1 MSPNIYIKMDDPIKI
16 IWKYKNNNRRIQYHM
31 YIFIGKAPEDILK
44 IINKIADLNLYDSLV
59 TLSKVELKRLVDF
72 YGDYWYQKLFNI
84 YHINYIISLVKESPA
99 QKRELTEKLG
109 KEWLDMHVEKHVIME
124 RKLLYNYETLIRD
137 ERVRKTVK
145 KGRAAAVV
153 EDETDLDYTTHAKDD
168 LSKIFDVRSKLRRQ
182 DRAVEMEGEANM
194 KRTDVSETSVDEAIH
209 VPEDEDDYEVANSP
223 EYEKNVV
230 EEKPFVDQRIVRE
243 FSRAMRDFDER
254 TDVDPALA
262 TEEEKIYELEE
273 DVGPRTLVGGEDDSD
288 SDSDSDCEGC
298 EKIFKCNGCKN
309 DFSCHNQKPGSKASQ
324 YYHEC
329 EGAMCDYLYKCL
341 DCGKIH
347 RFHEKDEQEGGDA
360 ESNESAQSPE
370 STENLEQPTEYD
382 EGADTETL
390 MTDEEMDMETIEK
403 LYKEEDVTPDDEVEK
418 TSNLIKK
425 ALHDDALFE
434 KKIAMIID
442 FDTSKDGNMY
452 DENLKDI
459 YKKFYITEQY
469 IFRDD
474 TVKVIKDKICC
485 SIRNNIK
492 FDKDSYVMPSR
503 QYLWSEYY
511 FNNKIEKIMVG
522 QKWIRRNEL
531 LNVDVEP
538 NTNIR
543 YYEELRS
550 NLRLLRDN
558 IRRYG
563 NKIRREDDDNNIL
576 FDYEGYIM
584 NNELY
589 MIDIYNEF
597 GLAYNP
603 NSETIKNLID
613 VYIRLYFPKIKGED
627 MKYII
632 EYLGTD
638 KKIEASK
645 MLTTFEIINNDLIM
659 TNEIMSVVESVRISD
674 QGKIFKDTFITQS
687 VIHVNL
693 RIVDGKIDLY
703 RIFNE
708 FEPTDKYP
716 FLQYQTP
723 DGTIFF
729 KFKEEDISFYLKNK
743 ENADILSKWFE
754 NSPYGISFKVKISD
768 KNDEDRFT
776 AINLNETGRIE
787 YKTQWKEDDMATI
800 EDIRETYNYVRDL
813 IKKINTEKNKVKV
826 DIPEDN
832 EFKYAFINTIQK
844 FDLPGNFVVNHNDL
858 SEFARYF
865 YPYVALVIEPR
876 KRQAKIQKGSEKSKF
891 GTYLRYK
898 RVSKYE
904 NQQRLEQRI
913 MYFMRNYEYSDQLL
927 ANEISKQFNIT
938 EDRAMEE
945 IEKVRQR
952 YPNIK
957 RSRKF
962 LKKLENIPKY
972 KPPGIGIDVQG
983 KQREKYKIRISGA
996 RDKKQLD
1003 RIIGFMNILIYLYIE
1018 TYLYKKPERQNLKEK
1033 LKILTHIA
1041 RRRNKVDEI
1050 VYYSKEIKTVKQMTQ
1065 IDKRRIGFKPE
1076 KGQNQWTRSCQNSG
1090 NDKKRRPFSTT
1101 NMDELIKKGYSYNKK
1116 TGAYEHRVIVKGRS
1130 GKGKEITLKTIKLSE
1145 LDENGNATGN
1155 DIHYACG
1162 PEENG
1167 DHMYVGFLTRS
1178 SNPHGYCMPCCF
1190 KKDPAISKNKEKR
1203 DFFWNCMGQTGKIEG
1218 EESKVTQKALG
1229 DKLYILQDTNK
1240 IQEGRFGFLPK
1251 YLDFYFNTMLDKQK
1265 KIRHHYLVKT
1275 DTGYFFKY
1283 GSKQDEFQFLNT
1295 LASLLDT
1302 TVIDLKEKVILSL
1315 EQDRNDLIFT
1325 SLNNGDIKTQ
1335 FSSRDKYIEFIKYNA
1350 YLDFDIMNYILS
1362 IPGVIEKH
1370 GLNILVFQKQTIIIK
1385 RTLEKEKIKEDFF
1398 LLCQNIEDKYSLVDP
1413 QKKTIFMLKENRNY
1427 YPIVLVHKD
1436 NELTKT
1442 MTLTKTFKWEDSKK
1456 NIVSHIKDFYE
1467 RNCYGT
1473 FFDELIHKNTS
1484 ITARETYHLLTQLNN
1499 KVFMPKYQV
1508 IDVRNKCKYLIT
1520 NGNLIVTVRPS
1531 GSIYDLQIVKSIDKY
1546 IDNFESTLKK
1556 LSELYDKSEKK
1567 LPIKPLGVYFDTKSK
1582 SKYRVTA
1589 ILTKSRGNVPVIPE
1603 FVEGALLEQ
1612 HNLIIENKPLYD
1624 KIDKEL
1630 EKGKGNYIVDERIGQ
1645 VNYDKYFNES
1655 YELFRLTFS
1664 DYMNRPENLQLR
1676 SNVEQIVVDPGTE
1689 KQDKIHKL
1697 RLFLYKLIDKDLY
1710 ERYKKVLASAEVSR
1724 DTLVDEIEKVVLS
1737 APESPKDKI
1746 DDVISS
1752 QTEEPLQP
1760 GPILASRVE
1769 RLGQNFPIKIT
1780 PDTYDTTV
1788 SSISTIPLS
1797 GGRNERLI
1805 YYSDRLPNLTNY
1817 QINNDR
1823 NICEILPKDQC
1834 TINPHCHWTHSGCF
1848 LSLTNDMIITF
1859 VNKIS
1864 EELGSN
1870 DLKAL
1875 ELLKIGNY
1883 FVSDIVD
1890 YNRFTERP
1898 GQKIIR
1904 SSSNTIKKVLNDLF
1918 GRENIPKIGKRRGA
1932 KGLEVNYQQ
1941 MNIDNP
1947 LKDMRDMYVQ
1957 HIIDNNLSIFRAYVN
1972 GYYWLKHPYYN
1983 IESRNLGFYSP
1994 TQTELSNYFRSLVI
2008 DWLQDKKY
2016 KKLIETELIQ
2026 YMDHKRSSKDPI
2038 NDFIIKIGTDVNTLT
2053 NCIIELYALN
2063 KIQHIPILVYD
2074 ENNVVIYI
2082 LDNGLKY
2089 HFRDNKSMTKTEI
2102 SDFAKD
2108 NEVLQIRF
2116 SFVGRGQ
2123 SMIPDE
2129 IEVLYNR
2136 PLASAKRSSLGDIP
2150 SDIFDDDE

>member
-1 MSPNIYIKMDDPIKI
+1 MDDPIKI
-16 IWKYKNNNRRIQYHM
+16 IWKYKNNNRRTQYHL
-31 YIFIGKAPEDILK
+31 YIFIGKVPEDILK
-44 IINKIADLNLYDSLV
+44 IINKISDLNLYNSFI
-59 TLSKVELKRLVDF
+59 TLTKAELKRLVDF

-84 YHINYIISLVKESPA
+84 YHINYIISLVKDSPA

-109 KEWLDMHVEKHVIME
+109 KEWVDIHVEKHVIME
-124 RKLLYNYETLIRD
+124 KKLLYNYETLIRD

-153 EDETDLDYTTHAKDD
+153 EDETDLDYTTHTKDD
-168 LSKIFDVRSKLRRQ
+168 LSKIFDIRSKLRRQ
-182 DRAVEMEGEANM
+182 DRLVEMEADANM
-194 KRTDVSETSVDEAIH
+194 NRGEVSETSIDAVSH
-209 VPEDEDDYEVANSP
+209 VPEDEDDYEVGNSSD
-223 EYEKNVV
+223 YKINVR
-230 EEKPFVDQRIVRE
+230 EETPFENKEVMRE
-243 FSRAMRDFDER
+243 FSRAMRDYEDA
-254 TDVDPALA
+254 TDSDPALD
-262 TEEEKIYELEE
+262 TEETKIYDLEE
-273 DVGPRTLVGGEDDSD
+273 DVGTRTLVGGCD
-288 SDSDSDCEGC
+288 GC
-298 EKIFKCNGCKN
+298 ENIFECAHCQTNFC
-309 DFSCHNQKPGSKASQ
+309 CHNRKRTAIATQ
-324 YYHEC
+324 YFHEC
-329 EGAMCDYLYKCL
+329 EGTHCDYVYKCL
-341 DCGKIH
+341 DCGKNH
-347 RFHEKDEQEGGDA
+347 RFHEELEGGEQDQA
-360 ESNESAQSPE
+360 EAPE
-370 STENLEQPTEYD
+370 NTEQATEFD

-390 MTDEEMDMETIEK
+390 LTDEEMDMEAIEK

-425 ALHDDALFE
+425 ALHDDSLFE

-485 SIRNNIK
+485 SIRNNPK

-543 YYEELRS
+543 YYEELRG
-550 NLRLLRDN
+550 NLKLLRDN

-584 NNELY
+584 NSELY

-597 GLAYNP
+597 GSSYNP

-632 EYLGTD
+632 EYLATD

-645 MLTTFEIINNDLIM
+645 MLTTFETINNDLIM
-659 TNEIMSVVESVRISD
+659 NNEIMSVVESVRIAD

-693 RIVDGKIDLY
+693 RIIEGKIDLY

-716 FLQYQTP
+716 FLQYQTA

-800 EDIRETYNYVRDL
+800 DDIRETYNYVRDL
-813 IKKINTEKNKVKV
+813 VKKINNEKNKVKV

-844 FDLPGNFVVNHNDL
+844 FDLPDNFVVNHNDL

-904 NQQRLEQRI
+904 NQERLQQRI

-945 IEKVRQR
+945 IDKVRAR

-1018 TYLYKKPERQNLKEK
+1018 TYLYKKPERQILKEK
-1033 LKILTHIA
+1033 LKMLTHIA

-1101 NMDELIKKGYSYNKK
+1101 NMEELIKKGYTLNKK
-1116 TGAYEHRVIVKGRS
+1116 TGAYEHRLLVKGRS
-1130 GKGKEITLKTIKLSE
+1130 GKSKEITLKTIKLNE

-1155 DIHYACG
+1155 DIHYACA
-1162 PEENG
+1162 PQENG

-1203 DFFWNCMGQTGKIEG
+1203 DFFWSCMGQTGKIEG

-1302 TVIDLKEKVILSL
+1302 TVADLKDQVIEAL

-1325 SLNNGDIKTQ
+1325 ALNNGDIKTQ
-1335 FSSRDKYIEFIKYNA
+1335 FGTRDKYIEFIKYNA
-1350 YLDFDIMNYILS
+1350 YLDFDIMNYVIS
-1362 IPGVIEKH
+1362 IPGVVDKY

-1398 LLCQNIEDKYSLVDP
+1398 LLCQNIEDKYSLISP
-1413 QKKTIFMLKENRNY
+1413 NKKTLFMLKENRNY
-1427 YPIVLVHKD
+1427 YPIVLVYKD
-1436 NELTKT
+1436 NELTKA
-1442 MTLTKTFKWEDSKK
+1442 MTLTKTFTYEDSKK
-1456 NIVSHIKDFYE
+1456 NIVSHVKDFYE

-1484 ITARETYHLLTQLNN
+1484 ITARETYHLLTKLNN
-1499 KVFMPKYQV
+1499 KQFMAKYQV
-1508 IDVRNKCKYLIT
+1508 IDIRNKCKYLIT
-1520 NGNLIVTVRPS
+1520 NSNLIVTVRPS

-1546 IDNFESTLKK
+1546 IDTFDSTLKK
-1556 LSELYDKSEKK
+1556 LTELYDKSEKK
-1567 LPIKPLGVYFDTKSK
+1567 LPIKPVGVYFDTRSK
-1582 SKYRVTA
+1582 TKYRVTA

-1603 FVEGALLEQ
+1603 LIEGSVLDS

-1630 EKGKGNYIVDERIGQ
+1630 EKGKGNYTIDERISQ

-1664 DYMNRPENLQLR
+1664 DYMNREENLQLR
-1676 SNVEQIVVDPGTE
+1676 SNLEQMITDISTE
-1689 KQDKIHKL
+1689 KQEKIHKV
-1697 RLFLYKLIDKDLY
+1697 RLFLYKLIDKNLY
-1710 ERYKKVLASAEVSR
+1710 ERYKKVLGSTELTGDVTG
-1724 DTLVDEIEKVVLS
+1724 DTLVEEIEKV
-1737 APESPKDKI
+1737 AINTERDQEIPAKDQI
-1746 DDVISS
+1746 DDVIAS
-1752 QTEEPLQP
+1752 QSPEPFTEQP
-1760 GPILASRVE
+1760 IMPSRVNTLS
-1769 RLGQNFPIKIT
+1769 RAFPIQIK
-1780 PDTYDTTV
+1780 PDVYDTDY
-1788 SSISTIPLS
+1788 SSIANIAT
-1797 GGRNERLI
+1797 GGRYEKI
-1805 YYSDRLPNLTNY
+1805 IHYSDKLPNLITY
-1817 QINNDR
+1817 QVNNDR
-1823 NICEILPKDQC
+1823 NVCEILPKDTC
-1834 TINPHCHWTHSGCF
+1834 STNPHCHWTHSGCL

-1890 YNRFTERP
+1890 YNRFTERQ

-1994 TQTELSNYFRSLVI
+1994 TQTELANYFRSLVI

-2016 KKLIETELIQ
+2016 AKLIETELFK

-2038 NDFIIKIGTDVNTLT
+2038 NDFIIKIGTDVHTLT

-2063 KIQHIPILVYD
+2063 KIQHIPIIVYD
-2074 ENNVVIYI
+2074 ENNQVIYI

-2089 HFRDNKSMTKTEI
+2089 HFKDNRSMTRTEI
-2102 SDFAKD
+2102 SDYAQQQPTI
-2108 NEVLQIRF
+2108 QIRF
-2116 SFVGRGQ
+2116 SFSSQQ
-2123 SMIPDE
+2123 STVPNE
-2129 IEVLYNR
+2129 IEILYNR
-2136 PLASAKRSSLGDIP
+2136 PQSTQNRTQERNLFETIE
-2150 SDIFDDDE
+2150 DDDEDFTE